1 MSPALLTW
9 FWRAGPYLIG
19 AALVAALL
27 GWVHHAGVVS
37 TTQRLDAQYGA
48 QIAELHAD
56 ADKQHAADL
65 EAARTSE
72 QAHGQALTA
81 IESNHLKA
89 VHDEKAK
96 FDRTITDLRAG
107 TLRLRDNL
115 TCAADSS
122 SLPSAATG
130 ATLSLD
136 AGKRGLQPEDVETL
150 VRIAADADQVAHQL
164 EAAQAVIAADRA
176 P

>member
-9 FWRAGPYLIG
+9 FWRAGPYLLG
-19 AALVAALL
+19 AALVAVSL
-27 GWVHHAGVVS
+27 GWVHHVGVVS
-37 TTQRLDAQYGA
+37 TTQRLDARYGA
-48 QIAELHAD
+48 QIAKLHAD

-72 QAHGQALTA
+72 QAHGQALTV

-89 VHDEKAK
+89 AHDEKAK
-96 FDRTITDLRAG
+96 FDRTISDLRAG

-115 TCAADSS
+115 ICAADSG
-122 SLPSAATG
+122 SLPSSAPG
-130 ATLSLD
+130 ATLSPD
-136 AGKRGLQPEDVETL
+136 PGNRGLQPEDVEAL
-150 VRIAADADQVAHQL
+150 VRIAADADQVARQL